1 MDDFDS
7 QLDDDSD
14 NGKGMGGDMLTLS
27 VLSSTLTYACATLH
41 GPTPA
46 LLSLAHSHPYHA
58 HVACITY
65 SFVSCWRHPSSHVL
79 PRAVSLLLADAD
91 GFDDSDTSTRPRRTA
106 GTTGLMAY
114 HTAASSTSHP
124 TPSSV
129 ARNRVTETLL
139 GLLGAR
145 SGNRVEGDLALCRSQ
160 DEMLKVLH
168 HHTHLAGASVVQH
181 PCTIIAVDGVLLPAS
196 TALNLVPTA
205 MPIHPHP

>member
-1 MDDFDS
+1 MHTPHYTDP
-7 QLDDDSD
+7 
-14 NGKGMGGDMLTLS
+14 
-27 VLSSTLTYACATLH
+27 H
-41 GPTPA
+41 PA

-58 HVACITY
+58 HVACIAY

-91 GFDDSDTSTRPRRTA
+91 GFDDSDTSSRPRKTA
-106 GTTGLMAY
+106 GTTGRKANR
-114 HTAASSTSHP
+114 TAASSSTSRP
-124 TPSSV
+124 PPSLVERKRMS
-129 ARNRVTETLL
+129 EELL
-139 GLLGAR
+139 GLLGSG